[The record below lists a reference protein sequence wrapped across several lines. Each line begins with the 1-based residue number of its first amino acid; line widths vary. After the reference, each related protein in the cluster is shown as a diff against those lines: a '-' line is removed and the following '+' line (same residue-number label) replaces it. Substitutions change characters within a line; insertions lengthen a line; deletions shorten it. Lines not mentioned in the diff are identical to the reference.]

1 MWESEIIMTKRLFA
15 LAFLAFTALPAAAA
29 AQEPEAVALSP
40 FAGDVGNAI
49 WTLVIFTIVVVLLG
63 KFAWGP
69 VLGLLRQREEFIHK
83 SLSDAKRDR
92 DEAEARLKDYAAKLQ
107 SAQVEAMTIIE
118 DARRDAGQ
126 LREDLRQRA
135 KAEADTLVAN
145 AQRQIQLETS
155 RALLQVRQE
164 AVNLSV
170 AIASKLLQ
178 RNISKEDNERLIDEA
193 LRQIDGTRSH

>member
-1 MWESEIIMTKRLFA
+1 MRKRIVA
-15 LAFLAFTALPAAAA
+15 NAFFAAAA
-29 AQEPEAVALSP
+29 LAAFPLHVAAQEHEAVALSP
-40 FAGDVGNAI
+40 FAGDLGNAV
-49 WTLVIFTIVVVLLG
+49 WTLVIFVIVVIVLG

-69 VLGLLRQREEFIHK
+69 VLGLLRQREEFIYK

-107 SAQVEAMTIIE
+107 SAQAEASRILDE
-118 DARRDAGQ
+118 ARRDAERFREE
-126 LREDLRQRA
+126 LRGRA
-135 KAEADTLVAN
+135 KTEAETLVAN
-145 AQRQIQLETS
+145 AERQIQLETS
-155 RALLQVRQE
+155 RALQQIRSE
-164 AVNLSV
+164 AVDLSV

>member
-15 LAFLAFTALPAAAA
+15 LAFLAFTALPAVAA
-29 AQEPEAVALSP
+29 AQEHEAVALSP
-40 FAGDVGNAI
+40 FAGDLGNAI
-49 WTLVIFTIVVVLLG
+49 WTLVIFTIVVILLG

-107 SAQVEAMTIIE
+107 RAQVEAMTIIE